1 MNVKYLSAIAS
12 IAICLLPG
20 ISYAQEQQDYA
31 CFLTTNSGSTIDF
44 SQTSLCG
51 VQKAAPKLP
60 VNIDEAFLAEY
71 KRNVMQYAEVRDN
84 LLSNAQQSPQM
95 SSLQAQRV
103 CNELKLGLSLD
114 EVKQKQAR
122 ESVEQSSIVNAQII
136 TNLATKYYC
145 PKEVSSL
152 KISP

>member
-1 MNVKYLSAIAS
+1 MNVKYLSAIAFTTL
-12 IAICLLPG
+12 CLLPG

-51 VQKAAPKLP
+51 AQKAAPKP
-60 VNIDEAFLAEY
+60 VDIDEAFLAEY
-71 KRNVMQYAEVRDN
+71 KRNVMQYAGVRDN

-103 CNELKLGLSLD
+103 CNELKSGLSLD

-145 PKEVSSL
+145 PNEGK
-152 KISP
+152 

>member
-1 MNVKYLSAIAS
+1 MNVKYLSAITLT
-12 IAICLLPG
+12 AICLLPG
-20 ISYAQEQQDYA
+20 ISYAQQQQDYA
-31 CFLTTNSGSTIDF
+31 CFLTTNSGSTVDF

-51 VQKAAPKLP
+51 AQKAAPKP
-60 VNIDEAFLAEY
+60 VDIDEAFLAEY

-103 CNELKLGLSLD
+103 CNELKSGLSLD

-152 KISP
+152 KTSP

>member
-12 IAICLLPG
+12 TAICLLPG

-51 VQKAAPKLP
+51 AQKATPKLP

-103 CNELKLGLSLD
+103 CNELKSGLSLD
-114 EVKQKQAR
+114 EVKQKQAS
-122 ESVEQSSIVNAQII
+122 ETVEQSSIVNAQII

-145 PKEVSSL
+145 PNGGK
-152 KISP
+152 

>member
-1 MNVKYLSAIAS
+1 MNVKYLSAIALT
-12 IAICLLPG
+12 AICLLPG
-20 ISYAQEQQDYA
+20 ISYAQQQQDYA
-31 CFLTTNSGSTIDF
+31 CFLTTNSGSTVDF

-51 VQKAAPKLP
+51 AQKAAPKP
-60 VNIDEAFLAEY
+60 VDIDEAFLAEY

-103 CNELKLGLSLD
+103 CNELKSGLSLD
-114 EVKQKQAR
+114 EVKQKQAS
-122 ESVEQSSIVNAQII
+122 ETVEQSSIVNAQII

-145 PKEVSSL
+145 PNGSK
-152 KISP
+152 